1 MPGRYS
7 IFHLFSWTPSGTRGI
22 VSWLVVASFCRP
34 TLPSQRRSSW
44 SQALFIGRLAL
55 PQLPSRPTAAFPEP
69 AIAARRPAEAPVLPR
84 RWLEVEQVGDVA
96 LVRFERRRI
105 LTEDTIDN
113 VAAQLFSLV
122 EHAQRRKLILNFSN
136 IDRLASAMLGKLVLL
151 QKNLQTVGGRVVLCH
166 IAPHLYEIFALL
178 KVPRVLRIYRGETEA
193 LEAFRRSAAR
203 RWY

>member
-1 MPGRYS
+1 M
-7 IFHLFSWTPSGTRGI
+7 
-22 VSWLVVASFCRP
+22 VASLVYRP
-34 TLPSQRRSSW
+34 STTPATSVSPNRYFPGAPLATRRS
-44 SQALFIGRLAL
+44 
-55 PQLPSRPTAAFPEP
+55 
-69 AIAARRPAEAPVLPR
+69 AEAPVLPP

-105 LTEDTIDN
+105 LTEETIDT

-122 EHAQRRKLILNFSN
+122 EHAQQRKLILNFAN

-166 IAPHLYEIFALL
+166 IAPHLYEIFTLL
-178 KVPRVLRIYRGETEA
+178 KVPRVLRIYRCETEA